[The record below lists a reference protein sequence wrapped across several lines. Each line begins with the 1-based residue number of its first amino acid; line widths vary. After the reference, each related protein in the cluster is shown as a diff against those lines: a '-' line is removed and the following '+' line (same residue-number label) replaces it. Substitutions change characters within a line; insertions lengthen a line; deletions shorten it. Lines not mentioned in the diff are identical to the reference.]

1 MATAAA
7 EEGNGA
13 YPEVSS
19 LMIYSSMVV
28 VYGSLRNLNRWLVLS
43 QMIMEA
49 IAELGEGGGADKA
62 AISNYIESKQKDLP
76 PDHSSLLATHLDRMK
91 ENGELLLVDGNYT
104 KPASSTLA
112 KRGRGR
118 PPKPK
123 PELAAGA
130 EVPSPRPRGRPPKP
144 KDPLA
149 DAVAKVASGFPRPRG
164 RPPKADRAADSG
176 TSAAVVGVKRG
187 RGRPPKVKPAL
198 VAEAV

>member
-1 MATAAA
+1 MATAA
-7 EEGNGA
+7 EESNRA
-13 YPEVSS
+13 YPE
-19 LMIYSSMVV
+19 
-28 VYGSLRNLNRWLVLS
+28 
-43 QMIMEA
+43 MIMEA
-49 IAELGEGGGADKA
+49 IAALGEASGADKA

-76 PDHSSLLATHLDRMK
+76 PDHSLLLATHLDRMK
-91 ENGELLLVDGNYT
+91 ENGELLFSDGNYT
-104 KPASSTLA
+104 KPVSSTLA

-123 PELAAGA
+123 PEPPAGA

-149 DAVAKVASGFPRPRG
+149 AAVAKVASGFPRPRG